1 MEEYV
6 SLSALEGV
14 LADVALPLD
23 LPEAANAREVAKR
36 SARRLGDHIL
46 PRLQSLD
53 APLVCVVGGSTGAGK
68 STIVNSL
75 VGQHVSASS
84 AKRPTT
90 RSPLLL
96 HRAEDARWFE
106 NERILPTLPRRRV
119 ATDAPPSA
127 PSADVGNELELRA
140 NEQVPSGL
148 AIIDAPD
155 LDSVV
160 ADNRALARQLLDAA
174 DLWVFV
180 TTAARYADAVPW
192 RMLQDAAARNI
203 AIAVVLNRVPHGAV
217 EEVRADLSS
226 MLAQAGLA
234 SAPLIAIEES
244 ALTDGMISQENL
256 RPLLNWLTSLTDTA
270 TARAETARRTLR
282 GSVAELLDGLSLVE
296 SALVEQ
302 AVVATDGLAVLD
314 ARVDGAVRRVATQT
328 GDGTLLRG
336 EVLARW
342 QEVVGT
348 AELSRRIDEGVSW
361 LKARV
366 TGFLTGKPV
375 SAQPVE
381 AALGDGLRAL
391 LADEIARTHDEVRLT
406 WAQSRAMRDVEAEVE
421 PVPTAR
427 FDDMAK
433 ELTREWQRSLLQMVS
448 DQAGS
453 KKLSARFLAIGVNV
467 LGVALMIVI
476 FASTGGLTGAEVG
489 VAGATSVVAQRLLE
503 SVFGDQA
510 VSSMTK
516 QAHSDLQECFRA
528 VVSESLAPFTRSM
541 PKVSDPEEL
550 SRAVQRAR
558 QTWERGDHA
567 NL

>member
-1 MEEYV
+1 MEEYL

-14 LADVALPLD
+14 LAGVALPLD
-23 LPEAANAREVAKR
+23 LPEAPNAREVANR
-36 SARRLGDHIL
+36 SARRLEDHIL

-75 VGQHVSASS
+75 VGQQVSASS

-96 HRAEDARWFE
+96 HRGADAHWFE
-106 NERILPTLPRRRV
+106 NDRVLPTLPRRRV
-119 ATDAPPSA
+119 AADAPPSA
-127 PSADVGNELELRA
+127 PNVDVVNELELRA
-140 NEQVPSGL
+140 NEQVPDGL

-174 DLWVFV
+174 DFWVFV

-192 RMLQDAAARNI
+192 QMLQDAAARNI
-203 AIAVVLNRVPHGAV
+203 AIAVVLNRVPAGAV
-217 EEVRADLSS
+217 EEVRADLST
-226 MLAQAGLA
+226 MLAQAGLG
-234 SAPLIAIEES
+234 SAPLIAIEE
-244 ALTDGMISQENL
+244 APLAEGMISPQSL
-256 RPLLNWLTSLTDTA
+256 RPLANWLTSLTDTA
-270 TARAETARRTLR
+270 AVRAQTARRTLR

-302 AVVATDGLAVLD
+302 AIVATDGLAVLD
-314 ARVDGAVRRVATQT
+314 ARVDAATRRVAKQT

-348 AELSRRIDEGVSW
+348 AELSRRIDQGVSW

-375 SAQPVE
+375 STQPVE

-391 LADEIARTHDEVRLT
+391 LADEIVRTHDEVRRT
-406 WAQSRAMRDVEAEVE
+406 WAQSRAMRDVEAGVE
-421 PVPTAR
+421 PVPTAQ
-427 FDDMAK
+427 FDQMAK
-433 ELTREWQRSLLQMVS
+433 DLTREWQHSLLKMVS

-453 KKLSARFLAIGVNV
+453 KKMSARFLAIGVNV

-510 VSSMTK
+510 VSAMTK
-516 QAHSDLQECFRA
+516 QAHSDLQERFRA
-528 VVSESLAPFTRSM
+528 VLSESLESFAQSM
-541 PKVSDPEEL
+541 PEVSDPEEL
-550 SRAVQRAR
+550 SGAVQRAR
-558 QTWERGDHA
+558 QAWERGEHA